1 MGCQLA
7 SPSGWAHHGSMGGR
21 VHGTCQRYNA
31 VSIMS
36 VRVYPTTRVVVVV
49 VVVLSVDIPCISSM
63 PQAQFDICAF
73 HPCWLVSWTA
83 REHCVD
89 PRRSGILS
97 SSAALD
103 IRWKD
108 PVIATIGQQSLCC
121 IRQTIVTQE
130 EELREGV
137 VARPDRVG
145 WWQRGGMVCLNIA
158 PAHSRHWQIAVPPS
172 FGPKWW
178 CALYN
183 TSSLYDVCCV
193 SELAEKSSQMP
204 GERRKGTARG
214 LGVSERAQCCRERPI
229 ARRRPPRLRSYRK
242 QLLNVAMPML
252 NCPYYRALYQG
263 GAASCAGRGKR
274 GGEHC
279 TVWVLN
285 EDMAPL
291 VCCMNRLSWTR
302 CCGGVCLGPQTGRG
316 LGQCS
321 TL

>member
-1 MGCQLA
+1 MGRFQWRLPIRRPALNKSGEISLSRVCVCPCDVLQRVKWA
-7 SPSGWAHHGSMGGR
+7 ASWPSPSGWAHHGSMGGR

-36 VRVYPTTRVVVVV
+36 VRVYPTTRVVVV

-97 SSAALD
+97 PSAALD

-108 PVIATIGQQSLCC
+108 PVILTIGQQSLCW

-145 WWQRGGMVCLNIA
+145 W
-158 PAHSRHWQIAVPPS
+158 
-172 FGPKWW
+172 
-178 CALYN
+178 
-183 TSSLYDVCCV
+183 
-193 SELAEKSSQMP
+193 
-204 GERRKGTARG
+204 
-214 LGVSERAQCCRERPI
+214 
-229 ARRRPPRLRSYRK
+229 
-242 QLLNVAMPML
+242 
-252 NCPYYRALYQG
+252 
-263 GAASCAGRGKR
+263 
-274 GGEHC
+274 
-279 TVWVLN
+279 
-285 EDMAPL
+285 
-291 VCCMNRLSWTR
+291 
-302 CCGGVCLGPQTGRG
+302 
-316 LGQCS
+316 
-321 TL
+321 